1 MSLDVIELLGLVV
14 SAIVMLY
21 TLLSRFSVSDELE
34 RAKALQ
40 EAARLFD
47 ELESQGHD
55 FGADKGIVFSNDAL
69 VGYKKSLR
77 NLHFHT
83 TFGVGEISLMALVSF
98 VLALGIYL
106 MSVTVETGIGAVLW
120 YALALFALIGVPAVW
135 IFVRRYVINRESR
148 EISDEEKARLLGRSI
163 EG

>member
-21 TLLSRFSVSDELE
+21 TLLSRFLVSDELE

-55 FGADKGIVFSNDAL
+55 FGADKGIVFSNDAS

-106 MSVTVETGIGAVLW
+106 MSVTVETGIAAVLW
-120 YALALFALIGVPAVW
+120 
-135 IFVRRYVINRESR
+135 
-148 EISDEEKARLLGRSI
+148 
-163 EG
+163 